1 MPFKIK
7 QVGNSYTLTNKTT
20 GKPVR
25 VKYKSKDT
33 AAAAG
38 KRFIEY
44 REKVPAVY
52 NRRLSTVVPVKKAPR
67 RRRGRY

>member
-7 QVGNSYTLTNKTT
+7 PVGSSFMLTNMTT
-20 GKPVR
+20 GKPVK
-25 VKYKSKDT
+25 VKYNSKDT

-52 NRRLSTVVPVKKAPR
+52 HPRLSTVVPVR
-67 RRRGRY
+67 RKQRGRY

>member
-7 QVGNSYTLTNKTT
+7 KVGNTFMLTNMNT
-20 GKPVR
+20 GKPVK
-25 VKYKSKDT
+25 VKYKSKDS

-38 KRFIEY
+38 KQFIEY

-52 NRRLSTVVPVKKAPR
+52 HPRLSTVVPVRRKQR
-67 RRRGRY
+67 RRY